1 MSPFAILCL
10 ILFPAGW
17 QEIRDG
23 FDFLCELLKVMQGP
37 TEVTMAG
44 VGPAPAMTGAYL
56 SQLSSWRTAPTLLP
70 SGWQECLWTQI
81 PAPFQGQAWEATS
94 SALTL
99 PLKV

>member
-1 MSPFAILCL
+1 
-10 ILFPAGW
+10 
-17 QEIRDG
+17 
-23 FDFLCELLKVMQGP
+23 MQGP

-56 SQLSSWRTAPTLLP
+56 SQLSSWSTAPALLP